1 MLKSLRNFIFI
12 LAIYFAA
19 IWLANQ
25 FSPFKQKPMSFTNT
39 IGISFTLVSV
49 DDKEFHKLYK
59 RSSIKFSDIEWKK
72 KNNQILPIYRPYK
85 FYLSN
90 EELNP
95 NSFSEFIAETD
106 YTFDYYFNQLNHPDI
121 AEEPLTI
128 SKQDAQS
135 LASWLSHKEQVGY
148 QILEN
153 REVDLACKD
162 FSKNNSKF
170 DLLQVNSNKFEN
182 ICSETSIDTI
192 KQYAQVNGYR
202 LLRDLD

>member
-12 LAIYFAA
+12 LAIYSAA

-39 IGISFTLVSV
+39 IGISFTLVSE

-59 RSSIKFSDIEWKK
+59 RSSMKFSDIESRK
-72 KNNQILPIYRPYK
+72 KNEQILPIYRPYK

-95 NSFSEFIAETD
+95 NSFSEFIADTD
-106 YTFDYYFNQLNHPDI
+106 YTFDYYFNQSHHPDI
-121 AEEPLTI
+121 AEESLTI

-135 LASWLSHKEQVGY
+135 LASWLSDKEQVGY
-148 QILEN
+148 QIVEN
-153 REVDLACKD
+153 KEIDSACKD
-162 FSKNNSKF
+162 FSKNNKF
-170 DLLQVNSNKFEN
+170 DFLQITNEKFEK
-182 ICSETSIDTI
+182 ICSESSVDTI
-192 KQYAQVNGYR
+192 RQYAQANGYR
-202 LLRDLD
+202 LIRDLD